1 MHREIFE
8 TKSALTEAK
17 TPVTV
22 EEASLK
28 LLNTSLANYN
38 ADVSSLTTACG
49 ASKTSVTELERENTK
64 ASKNLNTPRNA
75 AQETSTAIFDL
86 EGKMTNLTLQVDV
99 LVLTAVPSARYRVDR
114 IQKSTSRRHK
124 RT

>member
-64 ASKNLNTPRNA
+64 ASKNLKTPRNV